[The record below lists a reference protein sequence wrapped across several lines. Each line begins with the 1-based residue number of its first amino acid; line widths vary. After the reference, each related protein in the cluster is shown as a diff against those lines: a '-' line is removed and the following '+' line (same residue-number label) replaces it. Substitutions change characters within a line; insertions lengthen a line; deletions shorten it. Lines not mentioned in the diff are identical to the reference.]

1 MVQTRPKNSGEK
13 DLWKLPRVGTY
24 LEHITVYCFK
34 FHSRFRKQGESIQRY
49 VAESRCLSEHCDFK
63 DQLEDMIRDRL
74 VCEVVNDQRIRRR
87 SLAESRLD
95 FKKALELA
103 TAMETADKNNRD
115 IQQGNFTEKPKESL
129 VSHIS
134 KEQE

>member
-13 DLWKLPRVGTY
+13 DLWKLPKVRTY
-24 LEHITVYCFK
+24 LKHITIYCFK
-34 FHSRFRKQGESIQRY
+34 FHSRFRKQGESIQHY

-74 VCEVVNDQRIRRR
+74 VCEVVNDGRIRRR
-87 SLAESRLD
+87 SVAESRLD
-95 FKKALELA
+95 LKKALELA
-103 TAMETADKNNRD
+103 TAMETADKNTRD
-115 IQQGNFTEKPKESL
+115 TQQGKFTEKSKEPP
-129 VSHIS
+129 VNHIS